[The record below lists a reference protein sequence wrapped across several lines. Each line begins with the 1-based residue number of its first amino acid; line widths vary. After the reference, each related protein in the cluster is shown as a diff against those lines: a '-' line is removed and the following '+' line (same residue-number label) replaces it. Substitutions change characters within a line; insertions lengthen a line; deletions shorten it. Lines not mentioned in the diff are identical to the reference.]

1 MIDSSGHVRIKD
13 SLVAKDAAFIRDTTF
28 NTTLDDAIMT
38 DDFRWYISKRNEE
51 LNIAQYI
58 DLVV

>member
-13 SLVAKDAAFIRDTTF
+13 SLVAKDAAFIRNTTF
-28 NTTLDDAIMT
+28 NTLDDAIMT
-38 DDFRWYISKRNEE
+38 DNFRWYISKRNEE
-51 LNIAQYI
+51 LNLAQYI